1 MALGVFVALRA
12 LAILVADLPTVMP
25 DEYGSWAIATRL
37 TLGDGALSMQDMPS
51 YPLVPGLVLVPLQW
65 MPVAPSTAYRLSIV
79 LTSAMVLLAAQL
91 LRRSVRRLRPGE
103 PLLAAAAFALV
114 LLFPAL
120 VTTTAFTWAE
130 PSVVLCWAGI
140 VWASVELT
148 HRSMPAAGRL
158 PVAALVVGS
167 LAAGAAPFVHG
178 RLMFAPII
186 WVGLVIVGANRL
198 RTTPMPGA
206 PPIDRAAALAVCGT
220 LVTSFLL
227 WRVDGAVRA
236 SLWVE
241 ATGHDTSVFREA
253 WSSGELWWTA
263 LAAVVGQLWYG
274 VVASAGLAAFGV
286 VALVAVL
293 RGRHGPEARLVGLVV
308 AALAT
313 TNLALSTIAMT
324 AGTYRAGSTG
334 STGGVDGSL
343 RWDHLVYGRYNDAA
357 IIVLAIIGLM
367 WLWSLRSR
375 VLATWATIS
384 VFTLAAVATVTV
396 RAGQLPVDGRVDLN
410 IAAVSAI
417 SAGKGA
423 TALMVWTAIGLAAM
437 STLVYCSTLGQR
449 QLALA
454 VVVVS
459 CLLAVPAG
467 LRTAELQRSHSTPD
481 IAAEVGAPG
490 GQNVAALA
498 SDTAALPYLRL
509 GALGL
514 QHQLVAEGWT
524 FEFSDSPSRVLAR
537 DANDRF
543 DLGIIV
549 VDEGDRPGPGWS
561 MVLEFQGSTMWRR
574 S

>member
-1 MALGVFVALRA
+1 
-12 LAILVADLPTVMP
+12 
-25 DEYGSWAIATRL
+25 
-37 TLGDGALSMQDMPS
+37 
-51 YPLVPGLVLVPLQW
+51 
-65 MPVAPSTAYRLSIV
+65 
-79 LTSAMVLLAAQL
+79 
-91 LRRSVRRLRPGE
+91 
-103 PLLAAAAFALV
+103 
-114 LLFPAL
+114 
-120 VTTTAFTWAE
+120 
-130 PSVVLCWAGI
+130 
-140 VWASVELT
+140 
-148 HRSMPAAGRL
+148 
-158 PVAALVVGS
+158 
-167 LAAGAAPFVHG
+167 
-178 RLMFAPII
+178 
-186 WVGLVIVGANRL
+186 
-198 RTTPMPGA
+198 
-206 PPIDRAAALAVCGT
+206 
-220 LVTSFLL
+220 
-227 WRVDGAVRA
+227 
-236 SLWVE
+236 
-241 ATGHDTSVFREA
+241 
-253 WSSGELWWTA
+253 
-263 LAAVVGQLWYG
+263 
-274 VVASAGLAAFGV
+274 
-286 VALVAVL
+286 
-293 RGRHGPEARLVGLVV
+293 
-308 AALAT
+308 
-313 TNLALSTIAMT
+313 MT